1 MQKSWCNL
9 PTINYMSI
17 LVNKSTRVLIQGIT
31 GSEGSRACKE
41 MLSYG
46 TKVLVG
52 VTPGKGGQKV
62 GGIRVYDTV
71 KEALR
76 RHRGINTS
84 LIAVPAA
91 FTKDAAL
98 EAIDAGVPL
107 IDILTE
113 HVPTQDSAF
122 ILRYARLKGVRVV
135 GPSSVGI
142 ISPGKAKVG
151 SIGSSEV
158 SRVFKAGYVGLISK
172 SGGMTA
178 EIASVLSA
186 RGLGQSTVIGI
197 GGDQIVGSDFADLL
211 ALFAKDPETKAVV
224 LFGEIGGTY
233 EEQAAEFIIKS
244 GFKKPIVALLA
255 GKFSSRLPRE
265 TVLGHAGAIVARG
278 RGSYNSKIKAL
289 KKAGVSIADTI
300 EEIPVLL
307 RKLKI

>member
-1 MQKSWCNL
+1 
-9 PTINYMSI
+9 MSI
-17 LVNKSTRVLIQGIT
+17 LVDKNTLVLIQGIT
-31 GSEGSRACKE
+31 GSEGSRACQE

-46 TKVLVG
+46 TKVLAG

-62 GGIRVYDTV
+62 GEIRVYDTV

-98 EAIDAGVPL
+98 EAIEAGIPL

-113 HVPTQDSAF
+113 RVPSQDSAF
-122 ILRYARLKGVRVV
+122 ILHYARLKGIRVV

-142 ISPGKAKVG
+142 ISPGKAKIG
-151 SIGSSEV
+151 SIGSSEI
-158 SRVFKAGYVGLISK
+158 SRVFKAGSVGLISK

-178 EIASVLSA
+178 EIASVLSG

-197 GGDQIVGSDFADLL
+197 GGDRIIGSDFADLL

-233 EEQAAEFIIKS
+233 EEQAAEFIKKS
-244 GFKKPIVALLA
+244 RFKKPVVAIIA
-255 GKFSSRLPRE
+255 GRFTKSLPKD

-278 RGSYNSKIKAL
+278 RGSYESKVKAL
-289 KKAGVSIADTI
+289 KSAGVIIAESV
-300 EEIPVLL
+300 EEIPALL
-307 RKLKI
+307 KRSFKI

>member
-1 MQKSWCNL
+1 
-9 PTINYMSI
+9 MSI
-17 LVNKSTRVLIQGIT
+17 LVDKNTRVLIQGIT
-31 GSEGSRACKE
+31 GSEGSRACQE

-46 TKVLVG
+46 TKVLAG

-62 GGIRVYDTV
+62 EEIRVYDTV

-76 RHRGINTS
+76 RHRDVNTS

-91 FTKDAAL
+91 FAKDAAL

-122 ILRYARLKGVRVV
+122 ILHYARLRGVRVV

-142 ISPGKAKVG
+142 ISPGKAKIG
-151 SIGSSEV
+151 SIGSSEI
-158 SRVFKAGYVGLISK
+158 SRVFRAGPVGLISK

-186 RGLGQSTVIGI
+186 RGLGQSTVIGM
-197 GGDQIVGSDFADLL
+197 GGDQIIGSDFVDLL
-211 ALFAKDPETKAVV
+211 KLFAEDRETRAVV

-233 EEQAAEFIIKS
+233 EEQAAEFIIRS
-244 GFKKPIVALLA
+244 GFRKPVVALLA

-265 TVLGHAGAIVARG
+265 TILGHAGAIVARG
-278 RGSYNSKIKAL
+278 RGSYESKIKAL
-289 KKAGVSIADTI
+289 KSAGVVIAESV
-300 EEIPVLL
+300 EEIPVLVK
-307 RKLKI
+307 RSFKI